1 MRRAARHPR
10 SVSGRPALRER
21 DLARLAYAAGGRVDP
36 QRSLLPPDSVTWRV
50 NRETML
56 LLGGGRALLMQIAHP
71 LIAAGVAA
79 HSRFEQA
86 PWQRLWRTLD
96 LSLTMVFGSA
106 AEALMAVRQI
116 ERVHARVHGTL
127 ARRVGPFAAGT
138 PYDANDPALLFW
150 VHATLVDSAL
160 VTYER
165 FVAPLRAAERAAFYA
180 ESVPSA
186 RLFGIPGEIIPPTWP
201 AFRAYMRDMVRGQT
215 LAVDATSRA
224 IAATLLD
231 PPLPVGARQ
240 LVRSLRLFT
249 VGLLPP
255 AVRRRYGYRWTALHA
270 RALDLLGTGIRIGLP
285 ALPNIARTFPHA
297 RRALGGSA

>member
-1 MRRAARHPR
+1 MGRVARHR
-10 SVSGRPALRER
+10 SSARGRPALRER

-50 NRETML
+50 NRETTL

-106 AEALMAVRQI
+106 AEALVAVRQI
-116 ERVHARVHGTL
+116 ERVHAHVHGAL
-127 ARRVGPFAAGT
+127 PRDVGPFAAGT

-160 VTYER
+160 VAYER

-180 ESVPSA
+180 ESLPSA
-186 RLFGIPGEIIPPTWP
+186 RLFGIPDEIIPPTWP
-201 AFRAYMRDMVRGQT
+201 AFRAYMQAMLRGPT
-215 LAVDATSRA
+215 LAIDDTSRA
-224 IAATLLD
+224 IAAALLD
-231 PPLPVGARQ
+231 PPLPIGVRQ
-240 LVRSLRLFT
+240 LARSLRLFT

-255 AVRRRYGYRWTALHA
+255 AIRRRYGYRWTALQTH
-270 RALDLLGTGIRIGLP
+270 ALDLLGTAIRIGLP
-285 ALPNIARTFPHA
+285 AVPTVARTFPHA